1 MINFFR
7 NLRRR
12 LLTENKFSKYLLYA
26 LGEILL
32 IVIGILIALQIN
44 NWNQNKLREKKEVE
58 MLNLLKSDLLEGI
71 SEFDQSIAQYSKA
84 KNSIEKVI
92 DHLES
97 NKVYNDS
104 LKFHFF
110 NTMLYWGTS
119 DLTNSNFETLK
130 AIGIDLISNIELR
143 NRLSLVFDEYDSWI
157 EKDESRYV
165 EILIDAGNNVLNT
178 RFYEYW
184 EGELISGEYI
194 GEMIPLDYES
204 LKTDQE
210 YLFFLKSL
218 KNQMKWLIEE
228 PIKSTQLEVE
238 ELIEEINTELEKL
251 KSN

>member
-12 LLTENKFSKYLLYA
+12 FLSENKISNYLLYA

-44 NWNQNKLREKKEVE
+44 TWNQGKVRDNKEVE
-58 MLNLLKSDLLEGI
+58 ILSLIRSDLVEGI
-71 SEFDQSIAQYSKA
+71 AEFDQSITQYSKA
-84 KNSIEKVI
+84 KHSIETVI
-92 DHLES
+92 NYLES
-97 NKVYNDS
+97 NKSYNDS

-130 AIGIDLISNIELR
+130 EIGIDLISNDELR
-143 NRLSLVFDEYDSWI
+143 EKITVVFDEYDSWI

-165 EILIDAGNNVLNT
+165 EILIDAGKNVLNT
-178 RFYEYW
+178 RFNEYW
-184 EGELISGEYI
+184 DGELIAGEYI
-194 GEMIPLDYES
+194 GEMVPLNYEA
-204 LKTDQE
+204 LKSDQE
-210 YLFFLKSL
+210 YLFFLRSL

-228 PIKSTQLEVE
+228 PIKSTHSEVSQ
-238 ELIEEINTELEKL
+238 LIEQIDMELEQL
-251 KSN
+251 ANN